1 MTESVAPTF
10 VAPTRPLAH
19 LHSTCRVCGGSS
31 FELFFELPAVPVH
44 CNILWPTEEAARCAP
59 MGAIALA
66 LCQYC
71 GLVFNAAF
79 QPELVTYDEAY
90 ENSLHHSPRFEA
102 YAGSLARDLSDRLHL
117 EGQLVVEV
125 GCGKG
130 EFLRRL
136 CRTAGARGLGV
147 DASYDP
153 RLAPAEADD
162 SVTFLQQPFTR
173 VPVDI
178 EPALMLCR
186 HVLEHLPNPGEFV
199 EQFAAVARRS
209 KSGRVFLEV
218 PHVLFTLKD
227 LGIWDIIYEH
237 CSYFSV
243 PSLSRL
249 CELAGLNVERAYP
262 TYGNQ
267 FLCVE
272 ATPGSIAASD
282 HDGALA
288 ELRSLTEAFSA
299 EYVQKVSY
307 WQSRLAS
314 LRAKGQRVALWGAGS
329 KGITFV
335 NTVPG
340 GSEIACLV
348 DLNPRKHGRF
358 VPGTGQPVV
367 GPESLR
373 QIAPDHII
381 VMNPLYSE
389 EIERMVAQ
397 LGLGATIEVA

>member
-1 MTESVAPTF
+1 M
-10 VAPTRPLAH
+10 
-19 LHSTCRVCGGSS
+19 CRVCGGSS

-44 CNILWPTEEAARCAP
+44 CNILWPTEEAARRAP
-59 MGAIALA
+59 VAAIALA
-66 LCQYC
+66 LCHTC

-79 QPELVTYDEAY
+79 RPELVTYDEAY

-102 YAGSLARDLSDRLHL
+102 YAESLARDLSERLHL

-136 CRTAGARGLGV
+136 CRASGAKGLGV

-153 RLAPAEADD
+153 RLAPADADD
-162 SVTFLQQPFTR
+162 AVTFLQEPFTR
-173 VPVDI
+173 VPAEI
-178 EPALMLCR
+178 APALVLCR
-186 HVLEHLPNPGEFV
+186 HVLEHLPDPGEFV
-199 EQFAAVARRS
+199 EQFATVSRRS
-209 KSGRVFLEV
+209 ARGRVFLEV
-218 PHVLFTLKD
+218 PHVLYTLED

-237 CSYFSV
+237 CSYFSI

-249 CELAGLNVERAYP
+249 CELAGLRVERAYA

-267 FLCVE
+267 FLCLE
-272 ATPGSIAASD
+272 ATPGPAAVSD
-282 HDGALA
+282 RRAEVA
-288 ELRSLTEAFSA
+288 ELQRLADAYSA

-307 WQSRLAS
+307 WESRLAT
-314 LRAKGQRVALWGAGS
+314 LRAQGQKIVLWGAGS

-340 GSEIACLV
+340 GAGVACLV

-367 GPESLR
+367 GPELLR
-373 QIAPDHII
+373 QLAPDHII
-381 VMNPLYSE
+381 VMNPLYRD
-389 EIERMVAQ
+389 EIDKMTAQ
-397 LGLGATIEVA
+397 LGVRATVEVA